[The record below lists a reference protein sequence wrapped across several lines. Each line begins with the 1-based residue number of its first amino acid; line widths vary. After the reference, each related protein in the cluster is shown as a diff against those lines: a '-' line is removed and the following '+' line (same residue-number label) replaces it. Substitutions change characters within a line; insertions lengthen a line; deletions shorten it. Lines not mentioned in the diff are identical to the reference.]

1 MKLSKHTKKGKS
13 PRIFG
18 FLLALEHQD
27 ALQGISEEEKKIFA
41 PTFKPV
47 LPRCSEA
54 MQKSLTRFPFL
65 LRQKMSP
72 ATQQTTSA
80 YSRALLFCSSRV
92 SGRAAP
98 LCQASASYTSTPK
111 LRRGPGRASTSPGLV
126 SDATREA
133 FQILHQD
140 VLPGE
145 ADEGGPAVL
154 RAGPEHPKRLDRF
167 LAGQSPGVPFSFVQK
182 LIRMRKVRIE
192 NNDGVWLRET
202 SPGRHLEA
210 GVRVRVHS
218 KLFAEGA
225 EGKFL
230 GNGSVHAPPRTKD
243 IQRVREAVLYE
254 DEECIVINK
263 PSGVAVQGGSKITAG
278 RHLDAWM
285 QHVVGGKE
293 KPRLVHRLDRE
304 TSGCLVMAKTREA
317 ASALASAFKEGR
329 VEKMYVALV
338 AGCIPCNSG
347 ARHLLYFC

>member
-1 MKLSKHTKKGKS
+1 
-13 PRIFG
+13 
-18 FLLALEHQD
+18 
-27 ALQGISEEEKKIFA
+27 
-41 PTFKPV
+41 
-47 LPRCSEA
+47 
-54 MQKSLTRFPFL
+54 MQKSLTLFPFL
-65 LRQKMSP
+65 LRRKMSP
-72 ATQQTTSA
+72 ATQHTTSA
-80 YSRALLFCSSRV
+80 CSRALLFSSSRV
-92 SGRAAP
+92 SGRAAQF
-98 LCQASASYTSTPK
+98 CQASASYTRTPK
-111 LRRGPGRASTSPGLV
+111 LRRGPGRASTSPALLP
-126 SDATREA
+126 DATREA
-133 FQILHQD
+133 FQISHQD
-140 VLPGE
+140 VLPAE
-145 ADEGGPAVL
+145 ANEGVPIL

-225 EGKFL
+225 EGKCL

-243 IQRVREAVLYE
+243 IQRVREAVLFE

-263 PSGVAVQGGSKITAG
+263 PSGIAVQGGSKIAAG

-304 TSGCLVMAKTREA
+304 TSGCLVMAKTRVA

-347 ARHLLYFC
+347 ARQLLYFC

>member
-1 MKLSKHTKKGKS
+1 
-13 PRIFG
+13 
-18 FLLALEHQD
+18 
-27 ALQGISEEEKKIFA
+27 
-41 PTFKPV
+41 
-47 LPRCSEA
+47 
-54 MQKSLTRFPFL
+54 
-65 LRQKMSP
+65 MSP
-72 ATQQTTSA
+72 AIQHTTGV
-80 YSRALLFCSSRV
+80 YSRAPLFFSRV
-92 SGRAAP
+92 SGRAAQFW
-98 LCQASASYTSTPK
+98 QASAGYTGTPK

-133 FQILHQD
+133 FQISHHD
-140 VLPGE
+140 VLEG
-145 ADEGGPAVL
+145 DEGGPAVL
-154 RAGPEHPKRLDRF
+154 GCLVAGPEHPKRLDRF
-167 LAGQSPGVPFSFVQK
+167 LAGHSPGVPFSFVQK

-192 NNDGVWLRET
+192 NSDGVWSRET

-210 GVRVRVHS
+210 GVRVRVYS

-230 GNGSVHAPPRTKD
+230 GDGSVHAPPRTKD

-263 PSGVAVQGGSKITAG
+263 PSGVAVQGGSKIAAG

-304 TSGCLVMAKTREA
+304 TSGCLVMAKTRAA

>member
-1 MKLSKHTKKGKS
+1 
-13 PRIFG
+13 
-18 FLLALEHQD
+18 
-27 ALQGISEEEKKIFA
+27 
-41 PTFKPV
+41 
-47 LPRCSEA
+47 
-54 MQKSLTRFPFL
+54 
-65 LRQKMSP
+65 
-72 ATQQTTSA
+72 
-80 YSRALLFCSSRV
+80 
-92 SGRAAP
+92 
-98 LCQASASYTSTPK
+98 
-111 LRRGPGRASTSPGLV
+111 
-126 SDATREA
+126 
-133 FQILHQD
+133 
-140 VLPGE
+140 
-145 ADEGGPAVL
+145 
-154 RAGPEHPKRLDRF
+154 
-167 LAGQSPGVPFSFVQK
+167 
-182 LIRMRKVRIE
+182 MRKVRIE

-225 EGKFL
+225 EGKCL

-243 IQRVREAVLYE
+243 IQRVREAVLFE

-263 PSGVAVQGGSKITAG
+263 PSGIAVQGGSKIAAG

-304 TSGCLVMAKTREA
+304 TSGCLVMAKTRVA

-347 ARHLLYFC
+347 ARQLLYFC